1 MTKHLLAKT
10 AAAAL
15 LAATAMAANAQV
27 TVYGSV
33 DAGVARSK
41 VAGAGSVTEVTSGVK
56 SDNVLGFRG
65 AEDLG
70 GGLKAT
76 FNLEAGFDVDTGAL
90 NGANG
95 EFFSRESSIGL
106 QNKIGFAKIG
116 KVKSIAATHAETF
129 NAFDSSLLGAARDI
143 FDDAGRYTSNTAL
156 VGGTIGPVAV
166 TASYTFGEQEG
177 SVSKGST
184 KAIGASYATGP
195 LKVGVAHTAYDDA
208 GESTQFGAS
217 YDLKVLSVYGNYET
231 NSARA
236 VDTAYALGFKAPLVR
251 NVTAIAEI
259 GKREYVAGVGAE
271 KTFAAG
277 LDYSLSKRTTVYSG
291 FKQIDAD
298 GAGKSRVVAVGVNH
312 KF

>member
-27 TVYGSV
+27 TVYGTV
-33 DAGVARSK
+33 DAGVARFK
-41 VAGAGSVTEVTSGVK
+41 DAGTGSVTEVTSGIK
-56 SDNVLGFRG
+56 SDSVLGFRG

-76 FNLEAGFDVDTGAL
+76 FNLEAAFDAD
-90 NGANG
+90 NGDIAG
-95 EFFSRESSIGL
+95 GSFFRESSIGL
-106 QNKIGFAKIG
+106 QNKVGFAKIG
-116 KVKSIAATHAETF
+116 KVKSIAATHAESF

-143 FDDAGRYTSNTAL
+143 FDDAGRYVGNTA
-156 VGGTIGPVAV
+156 VIGGAVGPVGL

-184 KAIGASYATGP
+184 KAIGATYATGP
-195 LKVGVAHTAYDDA
+195 LKVGVTHTAYDDA

-217 YDLKVLSVYGNYET
+217 YDLKVLSLYGNYET
-231 NSARA
+231 DSDRA
-236 VDTAYALGFKAPLVR
+236 VDNAYALGFKAPLLR
-251 NVTAIAEI
+251 NVTAMAEI
-259 GKREYVAGVGAE
+259 GKREFVAGVGAE

-291 FKQIDAD
+291 FKQIETD
-298 GAGKSRVVAVGVNH
+298 GAGKSRAVAVGVNH